1 MKKMNIQ
8 AYDITGKK
16 TELWDVDLSAV
27 QTGSSAL
34 LAQALRVYESNAHQ
48 KTHKVLTRGEVDG
61 STRKIYRQKGTGN
74 ARHGAKY
81 APIFVG
87 GGIAHGPSGVR
98 PANMVLPKRMR
109 RRALLAA
116 LADKLN
122 ESAVSGIEGVQK
134 VDGKTASA
142 AHLLS
147 TVANHPKAKV
157 LVVTAASATK
167 LYQMMANLQG
177 VTMKRASLVNAYD
190 LVSASHVMIT
200 KKALDSIVAR
210 ATTKVRN

>member
-1 MKKMNIQ
+1 MKKINIQ

-16 TELWDVDLSAV
+16 TETWDLDLSTV
-27 QTGSSAL
+27 QAGSPKL
-34 LAQALRVYESNAHQ
+34 LAQAIRVYESNAHQ

-98 PANMVLPKRMR
+98 PENMILPKRMR

-116 LADKLN
+116 LADKLS
-122 ESAVSGIEGVQK
+122 ESAISGIQGVQK

-147 TVANHPKAKV
+147 AVANHPKAKV
-157 LVVTAASATK
+157 LVVTNAAATK
-167 LYQMMANLQG
+167 LYQMLSNLQG

-190 LVSASHVMIT
+190 LIASEHVIIT
-200 KKALDSIVAR
+200 KKALDAIVAR